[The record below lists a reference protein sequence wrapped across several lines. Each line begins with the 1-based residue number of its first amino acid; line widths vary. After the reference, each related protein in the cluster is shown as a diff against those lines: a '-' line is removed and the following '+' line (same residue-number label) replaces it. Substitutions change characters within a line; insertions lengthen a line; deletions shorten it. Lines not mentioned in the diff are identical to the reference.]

1 MSKRCVHVIDD
12 EDAIRRSMQ
21 LMLRVLGYE
30 VQTFES
36 GIAFL
41 AAQTELASGCVLLD
55 LRMPEIDGLEVQR
68 RLRASGADHSVI
80 VMSGHGDLGIA
91 VTAMEQGAIAFLE
104 KPFSRAALQ
113 EVLELAF
120 MRIEDPDGY
129 REYLRSAATAL
140 QELEPTD
147 QRVLELIARGHD
159 SDSIARQ
166 TGLPAVAI
174 EVSRSRIYAELGAQ
188 TVTEV
193 LRLAFAARRAAPH

>member
-1 MSKRCVHVIDD
+1 MKRCVHVIDD
-12 EDAIRRSMQ
+12 EDAIRRSMH

-30 VQTFES
+30 VQTFDS

>member
-1 MSKRCVHVIDD
+1 MMKRCVHVIDD
-12 EDAIRRSMQ
+12 EDAIRRSMH

-30 VQTFES
+30 VQTFDS

-91 VTAMEQGAIAFLE
+91 VTAMEQGAVAFLE

>member
-1 MSKRCVHVIDD
+1 MSTRCVHVIDD
-12 EDAIRRSMQ
+12 EDAIRRSMH
-21 LMLRVLGYE
+21 LMLRVLGHE
-30 VQTFES
+30 ARTFAS
-36 GIAFL
+36 GTEFL
-41 AAQTELASGCVLLD
+41 AAQPGLACGCVLLD

-80 VMSGHGDLGIA
+80 VMSGHGDLGMA

-120 MRIEDPDGY
+120 TRIEDPNGY
-129 REYLRSAATAL
+129 REYLLSAAAAM
-140 QELEPTD
+140 QKLEPTD
-147 QRVLELIARGHD
+147 RRVLELIARGYD
-159 SDSIARQ
+159 SGSIAQQ
-166 TGLPAVAI
+166 TGLPAVTI
-174 EVSRSRIYAELGAQ
+174 EVSRTRIHAQLGAQ

>member
-1 MSKRCVHVIDD
+1 MMKRCVHVIDD

-91 VTAMEQGAIAFLE
+91 VTAMEQGAVAFLE

-129 REYLRSAATAL
+129 REYLRSAAAAL
-140 QELEPTD
+140 QALEPTD
-147 QRVLELIARGHD
+147 RHVLELIARGHD
-159 SDSIARQ
+159 SDSIAQQ

>member
-147 QRVLELIARGHD
+147 KRVLELIARGHD

>member
-12 EDAIRRSMQ
+12 EDAIRRSMH

-30 VQTFES
+30 VQTFDS

-91 VTAMEQGAIAFLE
+91 VTAMEQGAVAFLE
-104 KPFSRAALQ
+104 
-113 EVLELAF
+113 
-120 MRIEDPDGY
+120 
-129 REYLRSAATAL
+129 
-140 QELEPTD
+140 
-147 QRVLELIARGHD
+147 
-159 SDSIARQ
+159 
-166 TGLPAVAI
+166 
-174 EVSRSRIYAELGAQ
+174 
-188 TVTEV
+188 
-193 LRLAFAARRAAPH
+193 

>member
-1 MSKRCVHVIDD
+1 MSKPCVHVIDD
-12 EDAIRRSMQ
+12 EDAVRRSMQ

-36 GIAFL
+36 GVAFL
-41 AAQTELASGCVLLD
+41 ASETELASGCVLLD
-55 LRMPEIDGLEVQR
+55 LRMPEVDGLEVQR
-68 RLRASGADHSVI
+68 RLRANGADHSVI

-104 KPFSRAALQ
+104 KPFSRAALH

-120 MRIEDPDGY
+120 MRVEDPNGY

-140 QELEPTD
+140 QELERTD
-147 QRVLELIARGHD
+147 RGVLELIARGHD
-159 SDSIARQ
+159 SDSISQQ

-174 EVSRSRIYAELGAQ
+174 EVSRSRIYAQLGAQ